1 MATHSSI
8 LAWRVPWTEEPGG
21 TAVHGS
27 AESDA
32 TEHTHMRVT
41 LAFRAVCM
49 SVDGAC
55 ASSVV
60 NPRDLTDDR
69 RSVSG
74 SLLSGE
80 MESAVW
86 KSWGHPR

>member
-60 NPRDLTDDR
+60 NPRDLTVR
-69 RSVSG
+69 
-74 SLLSGE
+74 
-80 MESAVW
+80 
-86 KSWGHPR
+86 